1 MKRPLP
7 TDYGRTYLSAREFV
21 DLCKNLE
28 IEELTLD
35 RLEWFEMKRLLDES
49 EDFVS
54 AGSLSELADK
64 MDNLSQPGFKIDR
77 EGFEKDIRDYDAQ
90 IETGKDHF
98 TDEQLRMIVNFRKY
112 RGDRIRLCKYQ
123 KIDDPKAYP
132 LIAIREFI
140 LSRKSLGGIQTDMKS
155 RVINDTGNTMPGL
168 YAVGEAAGF
177 GGGGIH
183 GKRSLE
189 GTFLGSCILTGRIA
203 AEAIIKG

>member
-1 MKRPLP
+1 MTAIRNKQ
-7 TDYGRTYLSAREFV
+7 
-21 DLCKNLE
+21 
-28 IEELTLD
+28 
-35 RLEWFEMKRLLDES
+35 RLRFFSQLLLGNKVLVNRLLDES

-64 MDNLSQPGFKIDR
+64 MDKLSQPGFKIDR
-77 EGFEKDIRDYDAQ
+77 EGFVQDIREYDAQ
-90 IETGKDHF
+90 IDAGEGHF
-98 TDEQLRMIVNFRKY
+98 ADEQLRMIVNFRKY

-155 RVINDTGNTMPGL
+155 RVIGKTGADMPGL

-189 GTFLGSCILTGRIA
+189 GTFLGSCILTGRVAAKAIA
-203 AEAIIKG
+203 KG